1 MYDPTK
7 LDSKPICSVL
17 QDSACYT
24 ETWITS
30 HASTGSF
37 AWVSLSVRHGIE
49 FLEIRIHLQGR
60 DFLLTLPQSASTRP

>member
-37 AWVSLSVRHGIE
+37 AWANLSVRHGIE
-49 FLEIRIHLQGR
+49 FLEIRIHLQGK
-60 DFLLTLPQSASTRP
+60 DFLFPLPQLASTRP